1 KAHLLPIETI
11 QKMDEDAAAAAA
23 VDCDDSPST
32 KMLTSETSE
41 ENKEVLGMHE
51 DELISQE
58 TLRASPIQWP
68 ERFPGMEEF
77 LTMSDTPIYTPTMD
91 RSNNLTTED
100 IAHMNQLSQL
110 EPDQLVEKI
119 KSLQD
124 EIYQLGLREAK
135 EMTRGKLLGIF
146 DRDQLPKRQP

>member
-1 KAHLLPIETI
+1 TETI

-23 VDCDDSPST
+23 VDSDVSPS
-32 KMLTSETSE
+32 KKILISAEEASE
-41 ENKEVLGMHE
+41 ENKEVRGAAE

-77 LTMSDTPIYTPTMD
+77 LTMSDTPIYTPTTD
-91 RSNNLTTED
+91 RSNNLTAED

-146 DRDQLPKRQP
+146 DRDQLPKRLP